1 MFPFDSRIRDNTL
14 QSVHA
19 NLESF
24 YVFYDIAKSP
34 PPIENS
40 DISPVDLS
48 LSLRSF
54 GNMTFPTDY
63 AFHSDLDHL
72 IAQLRDP
79 HTTYKSMCYQQFLF
93 IQPLSTYGVYEDE
106 RQQVKI
112 ATVLNELDPRLGK
125 ALVDCEVTHID
136 GSPAFE

>member
-1 MFPFDSRIRDNTL
+1 M
-14 QSVHA
+14 A
-19 NLESF
+19 
-24 YVFYDIAKSP
+24 
-34 PPIENS
+34 
-40 DISPVDLS
+40 
-48 LSLRSF
+48 F
-54 GNMTFPTDY
+54 GNTTFPTDY
-63 AFHSDLDHL
+63 AFHSDLAHL

-112 ATVLNELDPRLGK
+112 ATVLDELDPRLNK

-136 GSPAFE
+136 GSPAFEGTDWP